1 MQVYNIMNDFETI
14 AQRVKYM
21 RDAMDFTLE
30 ELASKVGVDYQ
41 NIQNV
46 ENGKVKRPRFL
57 NKLAKALSVTEE
69 YLMNGKESNEIDN
82 QILSQCIEIVAKN
95 SDDLSFTQQSK
106 LVTYLYSKAIE
117 SNKKAT
123 KSDVKSL
130 IKLFS

>member
-14 AQRVKYM
+14 SQRVKYM

-82 QILSQCIEIVAKN
+82 KILSQCIEIVAKN